1 MGNLVAQTDSPVTP
15 DSASIA
21 AENAAQESLEIF
33 TRNEI
38 RLMDSLLNVWYVKR
52 DLASQNSVLSKLTD
66 DTTKYDHNDSLM
78 YKRLSAIETRTLLRA
93 TATQLLRNFGSG
105 TVLLPVD
112 EGHFRQVRPA

>member
-21 AENAAQESLEIF
+21 AENAAKESLEIF

-52 DLASQNSVLSKLTD
+52 DLPPKTPSFPNSQMTQPSMTI
-66 DTTKYDHNDSLM
+66 TTL
-78 YKRLSAIETRTLLRA
+78 
-93 TATQLLRNFGSG
+93 
-105 TVLLPVD
+105 
-112 EGHFRQVRPA
+112 